1 MLQNQDNARPPVA
14 FDPYAPGVVED
25 PAPMLARLREEA
37 PILYWEQGRTWVV
50 SRYDDVVALIRDPR
64 FTTDRAAWE
73 FAKDEQMVAV
83 RCPEFDEV
91 TKGDLFALSPKD
103 HARVRKLVSPS
114 FTPRAIERL
123 RPAVQRIVDETIAAA
138 TTGDTLDVARDFA
151 EPIPVSVISAMLN
164 IPERHQ
170 ACFHRFADASIRQL
184 FPSLI
189 TPAEAEKISGYVRE
203 GLAMIGEVIEDRRKN
218 PIEGDILTSLI
229 QAEEQGDRLNKMEL
243 LSLVAALIVGGSETT
258 VHLIGFMVLNLLR
271 RPEVL
276 AQVQAEPELIKG
288 VLEEVLRLDNFGK
301 LGLQRY
307 ATEDVEIGGVT
318 IKKGQMVMLLIPS
331 ALRDEAVFP
340 RADTFD
346 PRRDAGASI
355 AFGQGAHYCLGV
367 NLARLEGQ
375 IAVGTLLQR
384 FPRMQ
389 LLGDPVFG
397 PHPAIRKL
405 DSLKVRLNS

>member
-14 FDPYAPGVVED
+14 FTPYAPGVVEN

-37 PILYWEQGRTWVV
+37 PVVYWEQGRCWVV
-50 SRYDDVVALIRDPR
+50 SRYDDVVAVIRDPR
-64 FTTDRAAWE
+64 FTPNRAAWE
-73 FAKDEQMVAV
+73 FVEDEQMVAV

-91 TKGDLFALSPKD
+91 IKGGLFSLSPKD

-114 FTPRAIERL
+114 FTPRAVERL
-123 RPAVQRIVDETIAAA
+123 RPEVQRIVDETIDAA
-138 TTGDTLDVARDFA
+138 TTGGTLDVARDFA
-151 EPIPVSVISAMLN
+151 EPIPVAVISAMLN
-164 IPERHQ
+164 IPERHRT
-170 ACFHRFADASIRQL
+170 CFHRFADATIRQL
-184 FPSLI
+184 FPALI
-189 TPAEAEKISGYVRE
+189 PPAEAERFSGYVRE
-203 GLAMIGEVIEDRRKN
+203 GLAMIGEVIDDRRKN

-276 AQVQAEPELIKG
+276 AAVQAEPELMKG

-301 LGLQRY
+301 LGIQRY
-307 ATEDVEIGGVT
+307 AIEDTEIGGVT
-318 IKKGQMVMLLIPS
+318 IKKGQMVMLLLQS
-331 ALRDEAVFP
+331 ALLDEAAFP
-340 RADTFD
+340 EAHTFD

-375 IAVGTLLQR
+375 VAVGTLLKR

-389 LLGDPVFG
+389 LEGEPVFG
-397 PHPAIRKL
+397 PHAAIRKL
-405 DSLKVRLNS
+405 DSIKVRLNP